1 MDFRQKIGK
10 LMDPY
15 PNEEIHPMIEFV
27 DLIGSNDIDVTT
39 DDATRLSCKTI
50 ASALGKLDDS
60 DNLDNDIQL
69 LYNKLHQISAKL
81 PSLNCI
87 IKGAELILE
96 KYANLIGVKLKLEN
110 NNINMAD
117 IDAAVIALKKP
128 NAVQGNLLVTELYNT
143 GLLTENDMSE
153 YLSDQKS
160 EVTKTARLLIE
171 TFQGEPLVDNNRG
184 AQSLLVPTDIGIM
197 EDQILEFGSHLLNG
211 KPTSS
216 SEAFQVLSWINPD
229 TEKVFSDFGHGNYT
243 DNAFNAAFCKF
254 MYLLISG
261 ILDERNPSIEK
272 TPYLKYL
279 YNGFIG
285 AFRDNTNYKFGNLV
299 ALVVTEIIGCIEME
313 VFNKIGN
320 ITRSCLELLPK
331 EYGRLS
337 LSPNDGNH
345 SNIRMLF
352 NRWLESV
359 MDSDVFPT
367 VCWDYIRDY
376 AHMTPGFFLC
386 LSVAWDTV
394 VTKCSN
400 AVTSTSHISDNPEN
414 DVAVNTECFSSL
426 VNRLQVELDASV
438 ALQNELPSKI
448 NRVIQEN
455 HNALL
460 TASVRKD
467 PAMFK
472 SVVLEQGFLSH
483 IGTQEANMANADW
496 TIYSKRLAI
505 GEYTKDDI
513 GNIVKGLLSRL

>member
-1 MDFRQKIGK
+1 M
-10 LMDPY
+10 
-15 PNEEIHPMIEFV
+15 
-27 DLIGSNDIDVTT
+27 
-39 DDATRLSCKTI
+39 
-50 ASALGKLDDS
+50 
-60 DNLDNDIQL
+60 
-69 LYNKLHQISAKL
+69 
-81 PSLNCI
+81 
-87 IKGAELILE
+87 
-96 KYANLIGVKLKLEN
+96 
-110 NNINMAD
+110 
-117 IDAAVIALKKP
+117 
-128 NAVQGNLLVTELYNT
+128 
-143 GLLTENDMSE
+143 
-153 YLSDQKS
+153 
-160 EVTKTARLLIE
+160 
-171 TFQGEPLVDNNRG
+171 
-184 AQSLLVPTDIGIM
+184 
-197 EDQILEFGSHLLNG
+197 
-211 KPTSS
+211 
-216 SEAFQVLSWINPD
+216 
-229 TEKVFSDFGHGNYT
+229 
-243 DNAFNAAFCKF
+243 
-254 MYLLISG
+254 
-261 ILDERNPSIEK
+261 
-272 TPYLKYL
+272 
-279 YNGFIG
+279 
-285 AFRDNTNYKFGNLV
+285 
-299 ALVVTEIIGCIEME
+299 
-313 VFNKIGN
+313 
-320 ITRSCLELLPK
+320 
-331 EYGRLS
+331 
-337 LSPNDGNH
+337 SPNDGNH

>member
-15 PNEEIHPMIEFV
+15 PNKEIHPMIEFV
-27 DLIGSNDIDVTT
+27 DLIRSNDIDVTT

-60 DNLDNDIQL
+60 DNLDDDIQS
-69 LYNKLHQISAKL
+69 LYDKLHQISAKL

-87 IKGAELILE
+87 VKGAELILE

-143 GLLTENDMSE
+143 GLLTENDMSK

-184 AQSLLVPTDIGIM
+184 ARSLLVPTDIGIM
-197 EDQILEFGSHLLNG
+197 EDRILEFGAHLLNG

-216 SEAFQVLSWINPD
+216 SEAFQVLAWMNPN
-229 TEKVFSDFGHGNYT
+229 TEQVFSDFGHGNYT

-261 ILDERNPSIEK
+261 ILVQRNPSIEK

-279 YNGFIG
+279 QSGFTIFAG
-285 AFRDNTNYKFGNLV
+285 CNYKFGSLITLV
-299 ALVVTEIIGCIEME
+299 ITEIIGCIEMG

-320 ITRSCLELLPK
+320 MTRGLIESLLK
-331 EYGRLS
+331 EYGSLG

-345 SNIRMLF
+345 SNFRMLF
-352 NRWLESV
+352 TGWLESV
-359 MDSDVFPT
+359 VDLDVFPT
-367 VCWDYIRDY
+367 ACWDYIRDY
-376 AHMTPGFFLC
+376 ASMTPGFFLC
-386 LSVAWDTV
+386 LSIAWDTV
-394 VTKCSN
+394 ATKCSD
-400 AVTSTSHISDNPEN
+400 AVTSTFHVSDNLESV
-414 DVAVNTECFSSL
+414 VAVNTESFSSL

-438 ALQNELPSKI
+438 AVQNELPSKI
-448 NRVIQEN
+448 NRVIREN

-467 PAMFK
+467 PAIFK
-472 SVVLEQGFLSH
+472 SVVLEQGFLGH

-496 TIYSKRLAI
+496 TMYSKRLAI
-505 GEYTKDDI
+505 DGYTKDDI